1 MSSTYGDKS
10 KEAAA
15 DWYSNLVSWI
25 RNQGGEIHSSLD
37 LDVVDKSSR
46 GIKATADIDEGS
58 VLIRLPAKLALD
70 GSGLPTAYEV
80 KDASGRDDTG
90 KRTASPWLRCLTSL
104 LTESAGARGQ
114 ATKKNAGDDAIN
126 FAPYLNS
133 LPESYDTLMDERSWS
148 NEDVAT
154 LLAGTALG
162 TVVTEE
168 RKVDMMN
175 QRYKLSIVP
184 YLQHV
189 GLVAA
194 NDSSNSDNDYE
205 DFKKACACVSTRGF
219 HLQQGDQQ
227 KSKAAD
233 TNDYSGP
240 YLLPYIDLLNHCTE
254 KKCTT
259 LQRDTT
265 DGAFVMIAE
274 RKISAGEEIFHT
286 YGTGLT
292 AAQILQTFGFVEIG
306 AARRAANSQW
316 NDDQYY
322 GISPATLSAE
332 AILNAC
338 RSIIDSS
345 FPSDLKRSMEQNDFE
360 DETWDV
366 SVGKDRDVL
375 LSHGLISSDILVAED
390 NHAVL
395 SDELV
400 TLCCLPFLPDEVFS
414 EWSEEPCLWGSE
426 VLEDYFLG
434 KLALRA
440 LMKAIGTKLEEYA
453 AIDASGCGLSKDDI
467 EKGQCGEDRAL
478 LQKLLDEPTDPVGS
492 AMRSKAMSALT
503 IRLEEKHCLDLLK
516 KEVIDTLK
524 SLDDDGDDEEGDF
537 DKDDDANKGGD
548 KRNAFDDGAADDLS
562 SKKIKL

>member
-1 MSSTYGDKS
+1 MSSIRISSGKGG
-10 KEAAA
+10 KEAASE
-15 DWYSNLVSWI
+15 WYGNLVSWI
-25 RNQGGEIHSSLD
+25 RNQGGEIHSALD

-46 GIKATADIDEGS
+46 GIKATADIEEGS

-70 GSGLPTAYEV
+70 GSRLPMAYEM
-80 KDASGRDDTG
+80 KDASGRDNHVSG
-90 KRTASPWLRCLTSL
+90 KRRASPWLRCLTSL
-104 LTESAGARGQ
+104 LTESAI
-114 ATKKNAGDDAIN
+114 TNKNASDDAIN

-133 LPESYDTLMDERSWS
+133 LPECYDTLMDELSWS

-168 RKVDMMN
+168 RKADMMK

-189 GLVAA
+189 GLVAT

-205 DFKKACACVSTRGF
+205 NFKKACACVSTRGF

-227 KSKAAD
+227 KAAD
-233 TNDYSGP
+233 TGATNDYSGP
-240 YLLPYIDLLNHCTE
+240 YLLPYIDLLNHSTE

-265 DGAFVMIAE
+265 DGTFVMIAE
-274 RKISAGEEIFHT
+274 RKINAGEEIFHT
-286 YGTGLT
+286 YGASLT

-316 NDDQYY
+316 NDDQY

-338 RSIIDSS
+338 RSIVDSS
-345 FPSDLKRSMEQNDFE
+345 FPSDLQRSMEQNEFE

-366 SVGKDRDVL
+366 LAGKDRDV
-375 LSHGLISSDILVAED
+375 LSHGLISSDILVAAD
-390 NHAVL
+390 NLAAL

-400 TLCCLPFLPDEVFS
+400 TLCCLPFLPDEVYR
-414 EWSEEPCLWGSE
+414 EWSEEPCLWGAE
-426 VLEDYFLG
+426 VLQDYFLG
-434 KLALRA
+434 TLALRA
-440 LMKAIGTKLEEYA
+440 LMKAIGAKLGEYT
-453 AIDASGCGLSKDDI
+453 AIDASDCRLSKGDI
-467 EKGQCGEDRAL
+467 EKGQDWAL
-478 LQKLLDEPTDPVGS
+478 LKHLLDEQTDAIGS
-492 AMRSKAMSALT
+492 AKRSKAISALT

-516 KEVIDTLK
+516 KQVLDTLK
-524 SLDDDGDDEEGDF
+524 SLDDDGGGDF
-537 DKDDDANKGGD
+537 DEDDDANKGSD
-548 KRNAFDDGAADDLS
+548 KRNADDGNDDFS

>member
-1 MSSTYGDKS
+1 MSSICSDKQS

-15 DWYSNLVSWI
+15 GEWYGNLVSWI
-25 RNQGGEIHSSLD
+25 RNQGGEIHSALD

-46 GIKATADIDEGS
+46 GIKATADIEEGS

-70 GSGLPTAYEV
+70 GSGLPTTYEV
-80 KDASGRDDTG
+80 KNSSGRDETG

-104 LTESAGARGQ
+104 LTETALARGKS
-114 ATKKNAGDDAIN
+114 AKKKAGDDAIN
-126 FAPYLNS
+126 FAPYLKS
-133 LPESYDTLMDERSWS
+133 LPDSYDTLMDESSWS
-148 NEDVAT
+148 NEDVAKF
-154 LLAGTALG
+154 LAGTALG

-168 RKVDMMN
+168 RKADMMN

-184 YLQHV
+184 YLHHV

-194 NDSSNSDNDYE
+194 NDSSHSDNDYE

-227 KSKAAD
+227 KAGD
-233 TNDYSGP
+233 IEVTNDYSGP

-265 DGAFVMIAE
+265 DGTFVMIAE

-286 YGTGLT
+286 YGTGLA

-316 NDDQYY
+316 NHDQY

-332 AILNAC
+332 AILDAC
-338 RSIIDSS
+338 RAVIDSS
-345 FPSDLKRSMEQNDFE
+345 FPSDLKRSMQQNEFE

-366 SVGKDRDVL
+366 SAVKDRDV
-375 LSHGLISSDILVAED
+375 LSHGLISNNILVAAD
-390 NHAVL
+390 NLAVL

-400 TLCCLPFLPDEVFS
+400 TLCCLPFLPDEVYS

-426 VLEDYFLG
+426 ILEDYYLG

-440 LMKAIGTKLEEYA
+440 LMKAIGAKLREYA
-453 AIDASGCGLSKDDI
+453 AIDASGCGLLKADI
-467 EKGQCGEDRAL
+467 EKGQCGEDREL
-478 LQKLLDEPTDPVGS
+478 LKNLLDEPADPVGN
-492 AMRSKAMSALT
+492 ALRSKSMSALT

-524 SLDDDGDDEEGDF
+524 SLDDDGEGEFDEDDG
-537 DKDDDANKGGD
+537 ANKGRD
-548 KRNAFDDGAADDLS
+548 KRNAFDDGADDLS

>member
-1 MSSTYGDKS
+1 MSSICSDKS

-15 DWYSNLVSWI
+15 EWYGDLISWI
-25 RNQGGEIHSSLD
+25 RNQGGEIHSALD
-37 LDVVDKSSR
+37 LDVVDRSSR

-70 GSGLPTAYEV
+70 GSGLPTTYEV
-80 KDASGRDDTG
+80 KDASGHDDTG

-114 ATKKNAGDDAIN
+114 ATKKNAGDDVIN

-133 LPESYDTLMDERSWS
+133 LPESYDTLMDESLWS

-168 RKVDMMN
+168 RKADMMN
-175 QRYKLSIVP
+175 QRYKLSIVT

-194 NDSSNSDNDYE
+194 NDSRNSDNDYE

-219 HLQQGDQQ
+219 NLQKGDQQ
-227 KSKAAD
+227 KAGDTEA

-316 NDDQYY
+316 NDDQYTY

-332 AILNAC
+332 AIHNAC
-338 RSIIDSS
+338 RSVIDSS
-345 FPSDLKRSMEQNDFE
+345 FPSDLKRSMQQNEFE

-366 SVGKDRDVL
+366 SAGKDRDVL
-375 LSHGLISSDILVAED
+375 SHGLISNDILVAAD
-390 NHAVL
+390 NLAVL

-426 VLEDYFLG
+426 VLEDFFLG

-524 SLDDDGDDEEGDF
+524 SLDEGDF
-537 DKDDDANKGGD
+537 DKDDDANKGGG

>member
-1 MSSTYGDKS
+1 MSSICSDKQS

-15 DWYSNLVSWI
+15 DEWYGNLVSWI
-25 RNQGGEIHSSLD
+25 RNQGGEIHSALD

-46 GIKATADIDEGS
+46 GIKATADIEEGS

-80 KDASGRDDTG
+80 KDSSGRDDTG

-104 LTESAGARGQ
+104 LTESALARGKS
-114 ATKKNAGDDAIN
+114 AKKNAGDDAIN
-126 FAPYLNS
+126 FAPYLKS
-133 LPESYDTLMDERSWS
+133 LPDSYDTLMNESSWS
-148 NEDVAT
+148 NEDVAK

-168 RKVDMMN
+168 RKADMMN

-189 GLVAA
+189 GLVAG
-194 NDSSNSDNDYE
+194 NGSSNSDNHYE

-227 KSKAAD
+227 KAGDTEA

-259 LQRDTT
+259 LQRDTA

-286 YGTGLT
+286 YGTGLA

-316 NDDQYY
+316 NDDQY
-322 GISPATLSAE
+322 GISPATLSGE
-332 AILNAC
+332 AILDAC
-338 RSIIDSS
+338 RSVIDSS
-345 FPSDLKRSMEQNDFE
+345 FPSDLKRSMQQNEFE

-366 SVGKDRDVL
+366 SGGKDRDVL
-375 LSHGLISSDILVAED
+375 SHGLISNDILVAAD
-390 NHAVL
+390 NLAVL

-400 TLCCLPFLPDEVFS
+400 TLCCLPFLPDEVYS

-440 LMKAIGTKLEEYA
+440 LMKAIGTKLGEYA
-453 AIDASGCGLSKDDI
+453 AIDASGCGLSKDNI
-467 EKGQCGEDRAL
+467 EKGQCDEDRAL
-478 LQKLLDEPTDPVGS
+478 LKKILDEPTDPVCN
-492 AMRSKAMSALT
+492 ALRSKAMSALT

-524 SLDDDGDDEEGDF
+524 SLDDDGEGEFDEDDG
-537 DKDDDANKGGD
+537 ANKGGD
-548 KRNAFDDGAADDLS
+548 KRNAFDDGADDFFSS

>member
-1 MSSTYGDKS
+1 MSSIRISSGKGG
-10 KEAAA
+10 KEAASE
-15 DWYSNLVSWI
+15 WYGNLVSWI
-25 RNQGGEIHSSLD
+25 RNQGGEIHSALD

-46 GIKATADIDEGS
+46 GIKATADIEEGS

-70 GSGLPTAYEV
+70 GSRLPMAYEM
-80 KDASGRDDTG
+80 KDASGRDNHVSG
-90 KRTASPWLRCLTSL
+90 KRRASPWLRCLTSL
-104 LTESAGARGQ
+104 LTESAI
-114 ATKKNAGDDAIN
+114 TNKNASDDAIN

-133 LPESYDTLMDERSWS
+133 LPECYDTLMDELSWS

-168 RKVDMMN
+168 RKADMMK

-189 GLVAA
+189 GLVAT

-205 DFKKACACVSTRGF
+205 NFKKACACVSTRGF

-227 KSKAAD
+227 KAAD
-233 TNDYSGP
+233 TGATNDYSGP
-240 YLLPYIDLLNHCTE
+240 YLLPYIDLLNHSTE

-265 DGAFVMIAE
+265 DGTFVMIAE
-274 RKISAGEEIFHT
+274 RKINAGEEIFHT
-286 YGTGLT
+286 YGASLT

-316 NDDQYY
+316 NDDQY

-338 RSIIDSS
+338 RSIVDSS
-345 FPSDLKRSMEQNDFE
+345 FPSDLQRSMEQNEFE

-366 SVGKDRDVL
+366 LAGKDRDV
-375 LSHGLISSDILVAED
+375 LSHGLISSDILVAAD
-390 NHAVL
+390 NLAAL

-400 TLCCLPFLPDEVFS
+400 TLCCLPFLPDEVYR
-414 EWSEEPCLWGSE
+414 EWSEEPCLWGAE
-426 VLEDYFLG
+426 VLQDYFLG
-434 KLALRA
+434 TLALRA
-440 LMKAIGTKLEEYA
+440 LMKAIGAKLGEYT
-453 AIDASGCGLSKDDI
+453 AIDASDCRLSKGDI
-467 EKGQCGEDRAL
+467 EKGQDWAL
-478 LQKLLDEPTDPVGS
+478 LKHLLDEQTDAIGS
-492 AMRSKAMSALT
+492 AKRSKAISALT

-516 KEVIDTLK
+516 KQVLDTLK
-524 SLDDDGDDEEGDF
+524 SLDDDGEGDF
-537 DKDDDANKGGD
+537 DEDDDANKGSD
-548 KRNAFDDGAADDLS
+548 KRNADDGNDDFS

>member
-1 MSSTYGDKS
+1 MSSIRISSGKGG
-10 KEAAA
+10 KEAASE
-15 DWYSNLVSWI
+15 WYGNLVSWI
-25 RNQGGEIHSSLD
+25 RNQGGEIHSALD

-46 GIKATADIDEGS
+46 GIKATADIEEGS

-70 GSGLPTAYEV
+70 GSRLPMAYEM
-80 KDASGRDDTG
+80 KDASGRDNHVSG
-90 KRTASPWLRCLTSL
+90 KRRASPWLRCLTSL
-104 LTESAGARGQ
+104 LTESA
-114 ATKKNAGDDAIN
+114 TTNKNASDDAIN

-133 LPESYDTLMDERSWS
+133 LPECYDTLMDELSWS

-168 RKVDMMN
+168 RKADMMK

-189 GLVAA
+189 GLVAT

-205 DFKKACACVSTRGF
+205 NFKKACACVSTRGF

-227 KSKAAD
+227 KAAD
-233 TNDYSGP
+233 TGATNDYSGP
-240 YLLPYIDLLNHCTE
+240 YLLPYIDLLNHSTE

-265 DGAFVMIAE
+265 DGTFVMIAE
-274 RKISAGEEIFHT
+274 RKINAGEEIFHT
-286 YGTGLT
+286 YGASLT

-316 NDDQYY
+316 NDDQY

-338 RSIIDSS
+338 RSIVDSS
-345 FPSDLKRSMEQNDFE
+345 FPSDLQRSMEQNEFE

-366 SVGKDRDVL
+366 LAGKDRDV
-375 LSHGLISSDILVAED
+375 LSHGLISSDILVAAD
-390 NHAVL
+390 NLAAL

-400 TLCCLPFLPDEVFS
+400 TLCCLPFLPDEVYR
-414 EWSEEPCLWGSE
+414 EWSEEPCLWGAE
-426 VLEDYFLG
+426 VLQDYFLG
-434 KLALRA
+434 TLALRA
-440 LMKAIGTKLEEYA
+440 LMKAIGAKLGEYT
-453 AIDASGCGLSKDDI
+453 AIDASDCRLSKGDI
-467 EKGQCGEDRAL
+467 EKGQDWAL
-478 LQKLLDEPTDPVGS
+478 LKHLLDEQTDAIGS
-492 AMRSKAMSALT
+492 AKRSKAISALT

-516 KEVIDTLK
+516 KQVLDTLK
-524 SLDDDGDDEEGDF
+524 SLDDDGGGDF
-537 DKDDDANKGGD
+537 DEDDDANKGSD
-548 KRNAFDDGAADDLS
+548 KRNADDGNDDFS

>member
-1 MSSTYGDKS
+1 MSSICSDKS
-10 KEAAA
+10 KEATAE
-15 DWYSNLVSWI
+15 WYSNLVSWI
-25 RNQGGEIHSSLD
+25 RNQGGEIHNALD
-37 LDVVDKSSR
+37 LEVADKSSR
-46 GIKATADIDEGS
+46 GIKATADIEEGS

-70 GSGLPTAYEV
+70 GSGLPTTYEV
-80 KDASGRDDTG
+80 KDASGRDDAG
-90 KRTASPWLRCLTSL
+90 ERTASPWLRCLTSL

-114 ATKKNAGDDAIN
+114 ATNKNAGDDAIN

-133 LPESYDTLMDERSWS
+133 LPDSYDTLMDESSWS

-168 RKVDMMN
+168 RKADMMN
-175 QRYKLSIVP
+175 QRYELSIVP

-194 NDSSNSDNDYE
+194 NDSSNSDSDYE
-205 DFKKACACVSTRGF
+205 AFKKACACVSTRGF

-227 KSKAAD
+227 KAAD
-233 TNDYSGP
+233 TAATNDYSGP

-259 LQRDTT
+259 LQRDTI

-274 RKISAGEEIFHT
+274 RKISAGEEILHT

-316 NDDQYY
+316 NDDQY
-322 GISPATLSAE
+322 GISPAILSAE

-338 RSIIDSS
+338 RSVIDSS
-345 FPSDLKRSMEQNDFE
+345 FPSDVKRSMEQNEFE

-366 SVGKDRDVL
+366 SAGKDRDV
-375 LSHGLISSDILVAED
+375 LSHGLISSDILVAEE
-390 NHAVL
+390 NLEVL

-440 LMKAIGTKLEEYA
+440 LMKAIGTKLGEYA
-453 AIDASGCGLSKDDI
+453 AIDASGCGSSKDDI

-478 LQKLLDEPTDPVGS
+478 LKKLLDEPTDPVGS
-492 AMRSKAMSALT
+492 AMGSKAMSALT

-516 KEVIDTLK
+516 KEIIDTLK
-524 SLDDDGDDEEGDF
+524 SLDDDGEGDF
-537 DKDDDANKGGD
+537 DKDDDANKAGD
-548 KRNAFDDGAADDLS
+548 KRNSFDDGAEDLS